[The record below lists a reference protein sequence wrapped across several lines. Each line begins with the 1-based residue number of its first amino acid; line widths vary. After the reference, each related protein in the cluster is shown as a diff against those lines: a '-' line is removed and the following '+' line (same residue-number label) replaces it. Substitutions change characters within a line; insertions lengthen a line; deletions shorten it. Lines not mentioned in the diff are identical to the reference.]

1 MLARWSLLDVHIGGN
16 LNTTLS
22 QSVGQTAWAHLEVV
36 LGDAELLQDGPAS
49 LPGEA
54 VVPLLPRTQQ
64 QVVISRLVQKS
75 ARENLVR
82 SFLKV
87 KCIEEELSELL
98 SSHLLLEIVK
108 EKFALEMSLSNMG
121 SSVTECKR

>member
-1 MLARWSLLDVHIGGN
+1 M
-16 LNTTLS
+16 
-22 QSVGQTAWAHLEVV
+22 

-49 LPGEA
+49 LPSEA
-54 VVPLLPRTQQ
+54 VVPLLPGTQQ

-121 SSVTECKR
+121 SSVTECKW

>member
-1 MLARWSLLDVHIGGN
+1 M
-16 LNTTLS
+16 
-22 QSVGQTAWAHLEVV
+22 

-54 VVPLLPRTQQ
+54 MVPLLPGTQQ

-87 KCIEEELSELL
+87 KYTGKELCCRVTLISY
-98 SSHLLLEIVK
+98 SYFKIIK
-108 EKFALEMSLSNMG
+108 EKFAFEMSLSKMA
-121 SSVTECKR
+121 SSVTECKW